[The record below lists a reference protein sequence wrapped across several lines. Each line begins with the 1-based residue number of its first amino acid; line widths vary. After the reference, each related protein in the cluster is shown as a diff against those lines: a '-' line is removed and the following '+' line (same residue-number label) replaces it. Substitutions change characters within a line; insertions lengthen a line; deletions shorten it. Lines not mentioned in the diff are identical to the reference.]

1 MNRQTFF
8 ASSTVGRKG
17 FSSASDV
24 CGLNGHRTCT
34 ASVGPPVERCGVIG
48 YSSRSVCHLG
58 GSIRIVDAGGSP
70 SGAGCYGGYGYG
82 STGWGSAG
90 YGNSGGFSGR
100 VGLCGP
106 RGYGTFGGYADCSNE
121 GIRGVSVDESLLK
134 PLCVGVDPQEH
145 QAREHEREQMKTL
158 NNQFACFID
167 KVRHLEQQNKVLETK
182 WNLLQQ
188 SVPPAPQ
195 KNLEQCFENYI
206 CSLRKQLEGLLSD
219 KEQLACEE
227 SASRK
232 LVDELKSKYEEEI
245 SRRTAAETE
254 FVVLKK
260 EADCALLHKE
270 ELEVNMTVL
279 KQKLE
284 FLRCVFDEERA
295 QMDGRF
301 CDTAV
306 VVKMDNSR
314 DLDTDCIIKN
324 VEGWYK
330 EIAQKSKEE
339 VDVLYQTRFEE
350 LQDKR
355 GRFCEDLE
363 RNKHEIAELTRLI
376 QKLQGETDH
385 IKKQIACLQT
395 AICDAEQRG
404 DCALKDARGKHIE
417 LQNALQK
424 AKDELACM
432 LRDYQKLLNVKM
444 ALDIEITTYKKLLE
458 GEESRICL
466 GMPVSVSVVTN
477 SSNIA
482 GDYGTAAGVGSGCG
496 YGSLSRGYSSGH
508 GRCSSLGGGFSS
520 KSLGVCPRREVSIAG
535 SQNIPEGADCCPP
548 GGFSSRSGSCIS
560 RGVVSSVCS
569 HYLPGGVHWCP
580 PGGVVSGGGGY
591 SSKVVTSSVGTG
603 QVSGGTACC
612 PDGGGY
618 VTSSGYPGNGVCTFE
633 TGGFIIQY
641 LGSSPAGGPSTGAV
655 DNSGAGPC
663 NTGIPGSCE
672 VVRETGVAP

>member
-8 ASSTVGRKG
+8 ASSTIGRKG
-17 FSSASDV
+17 FSSASDA
-24 CGLNGHRTCT
+24 CGLSGHRTCV
-34 ASVGPPVERCGVIG
+34 ASVGPPVERCKVGG
-48 YSSRSVCHLG
+48 YSSRSVCHPG
-58 GSIRIVDAGGSP
+58 GSTRIADAG
-70 SGAGCYGGYGYG
+70 CHGGYGYG
-82 STGWGSAG
+82 GTAWGSVG
-90 YGNSGGFSGR
+90 YGSSGGFSSR

-106 RGYGTFGGYADCSNE
+106 RGYGTFGGYADCRSD
-121 GIRGVSVDESLLK
+121 GIQGVSVNESLLK

-145 QAREHEREQMKTL
+145 EAREHEREQMKTL

-188 SVPPAPQ
+188 CVPPAPR

-219 KEQLACEE
+219 KEQLTCEE
-227 SASRK
+227 SVSRK
-232 LVDELKSKYEEEI
+232 LVDEFKCKYEEEI

-260 EADCALLHKE
+260 VRNSDFMQL
-270 ELEVNMTVL
+270 
-279 KQKLE
+279 Q
-284 FLRCVFDEERA
+284 ERA

-330 EIAQKSKEE
+330 EIAQRSKEE

-376 QKLQGETDH
+376 QKLQCETDH
-385 IKKQIACLQT
+385 VKKQIACLQT

-404 DCALKDARGKHIE
+404 DCALKDARGKHME

-432 LRDYQKLLNVKM
+432 LRDYQALLNVKL

-458 GEESRICL
+458 GEESRWVQNTIKL
-466 GMPVSVSVVTN
+466 DN
-477 SSNIA
+477 
-482 GDYGTAAGVGSGCG
+482 GTI
-496 YGSLSRGYSSGH
+496 
-508 GRCSSLGGGFSS
+508 S
-520 KSLGVCPRREVSIAG
+520 K
-535 SQNIPEGADCCPP
+535 
-548 GGFSSRSGSCIS
+548 
-560 RGVVSSVCS
+560 
-569 HYLPGGVHWCP
+569 
-580 PGGVVSGGGGY
+580 
-591 SSKVVTSSVGTG
+591 
-603 QVSGGTACC
+603 
-612 PDGGGY
+612 
-618 VTSSGYPGNGVCTFE
+618 
-633 TGGFIIQY
+633 
-641 LGSSPAGGPSTGAV
+641 
-655 DNSGAGPC
+655 
-663 NTGIPGSCE
+663 
-672 VVRETGVAP
+672 

>member
-17 FSSASDV
+17 FSSTSDV
-24 CGLNGHRTCT
+24 LSGHRTCV
-34 ASVGPPVERCGVIG
+34 ASVGPPVERCKVGG

-58 GSIRIVDAGGSP
+58 GSTRIADVVGCP
-70 SGAGCYGGYGYG
+70 SGAGCYGGYGDGGTAWGSVGYG
-82 STGWGSAG
+82 S
-90 YGNSGGFSGR
+90 SGGFSGR

-106 RGYGTFGGYADCSNE
+106 RGYGTFGGYADCRSD
-121 GIRGVSVDESLLK
+121 GIRGVSVNESLLK

-188 SVPPAPQ
+188 CVPPAPQ

-206 CSLRKQLEGLLSD
+206 CSLRKQLEDLLKIIHHLLSSQFALFLVISFSCYFM
-219 KEQLACEE
+219 QL
-227 SASRK
+227 
-232 LVDELKSKYEEEI
+232 
-245 SRRTAAETE
+245 
-254 FVVLKK
+254 
-260 EADCALLHKE
+260 
-270 ELEVNMTVL
+270 
-279 KQKLE
+279 Q
-284 FLRCVFDEERA
+284 ERA
-295 QMDGRF
+295 QMDGQF

-306 VVKMDNSR
+306 IVKMDNSR

-330 EIAQKSKEE
+330 EIAQRSKEE

-350 LQDKR
+350 LQDQR

-385 IKKQIACLQT
+385 VKKQIACLQT

-404 DCALKDARGKHIE
+404 DCALKDARGKHME
-417 LQNALQK
+417 LQNALQR

-432 LRDYQKLLNVKM
+432 LRDYQALLNVKL

-458 GEESRICL
+458 GEESRWVPNTIKL
-466 GMPVSVSVVTN
+466 NDGTISNGTVV
-477 SSNIA
+477 
-482 GDYGTAAGVGSGCG
+482 GVGSGCG

-508 GRCSSLGGGFSS
+508 GRCGSPGGGFSS
-520 KSLGVCPRREVSIAG
+520 KSLGVCPRSVVSVAG
-535 SQNIPEGADCCPP
+535 SQKFPEGADFYPP

-569 HYLPGGVHWCP
+569 HHLPGGVHWCP

-591 SSKVVTSSVGTG
+591 GSKVVTSSVGTG
-603 QVSGGTACC
+603 QVSGGVACS

-618 VTSSGYPGNGVCTFE
+618 ITSSGYPGNGVCTVE

-663 NTGIPGSCE
+663 HTGVPGSCE
-672 VVRETGVAP
+672 VVRETGIAL

>member
-1 MNRQTFF
+1 MKRQTFF

-24 CGLNGHRTCT
+24 CGLNGHRTCV
-34 ASVGPPVERCGVIG
+34 ASVGPPVERCGVGG

-58 GSIRIVDAGGSP
+58 GSTRIADAVGCP

-82 STGWGSAG
+82 GTGWGSVG
-90 YGNSGGFSGR
+90 YGSSGGLSGR

-106 RGYGTFGGYADCSNE
+106 RGYGTFGGYADCRSD
-121 GIRGVSVDESLLK
+121 GIRGVSIDESLLK
-134 PLCVGVDPQEH
+134 PLCVGVDPQEQ

-188 SVPPAPQ
+188 CVPPAPQ

-206 CSLRKQLEGLLSD
+206 CSLRKQLEDLLSD

-232 LVDELKSKYEEEI
+232 LVDEFKCKYEEEI

-254 FVVLKK
+254 FVLLKK
-260 EADCALLHKE
+260 DADCALLHKE
-270 ELEVNMTVL
+270 ELEVNTTLL

-284 FLRCVFDEERA
+284 FLRCMFDEERA

-324 VEGWYK
+324 VEGWYQ

-339 VDVLYQTRFEE
+339 VDVLYQTRFQE

-355 GRFCEDLE
+355 GRFSEDLE

-376 QKLQGETDH
+376 QKLQGEADH
-385 IKKQIACLQT
+385 VKKQIACLQT
-395 AICDAEQRG
+395 AVCDAEQRG
-404 DCALKDARGKHIE
+404 DCALKDARGKHVE
-417 LQNALQK
+417 MQNALQK

-432 LRDYQKLLNVKM
+432 LRDYQALLNVKL

-466 GMPVSVSVVTN
+466 GTPVSVSVVSN

-482 GDYGTAAGVGSGCG
+482 GDYGTAVGVGSGCG

-508 GRCSSLGGGFSS
+508 GRCGSLGGGFSS
-520 KSLGVCPRREVSIAG
+520 KSLGVCPRSVVSVAG
-535 SQNIPEGADCCPP
+535 SQNIPEGADCYPP

-569 HYLPGGVHWCP
+569 HHLPGGVHWCP

-591 SSKVVTSSVGTG
+591 NSKVVTSSVGTG
-603 QVSGGTACC
+603 QVSGGVACC
-612 PDGGGY
+612 PDGGY
-618 VTSSGYPGNGVCTFE
+618 ITSSGYPGNGVCTFE

-655 DNSGAGPC
+655 DHSGAGSC
-663 NTGIPGSCE
+663 NAGVPGSCE
-672 VVRETGVAP
+672 VVRETGIAP